1 MTRDKDK
8 RELTDLSGPECD
20 VRVWSA
26 ACQHSDYTSEGDRY
40 LCASCGTI
48 VGLNHEVHHVPFPH
62 VSGDDDNLS

>member
-8 RELTDLSGPECD
+8 KELTGLSEPSCD
-20 VRVWSA
+20 VRVWSGS
-26 ACQHSDYTSEGDRY
+26 CDHSEYTTAGDKY

-48 VGLNHEVHHVPFPH
+48 VGLNHEVHHEVFPH